1 MKVTG
6 NQQVGQEIIAVLKQ
20 WDQAICSLDLHQ
32 IIAHCS
38 ADVSLFDV
46 SSELVGV
53 SAYQQIWTHYQDY
66 FQSGLRV
73 FRDRIHI
80 QAESQLAFVSCF
92 SKIDVESGIPTP
104 NILWCRTT
112 ICFRKKDDQWKIVH
126 QHISLPTEIQ
136 DREPVKWDF
145 S

>member
-1 MKVTG
+1 MRVTG

-32 IIAHCS
+32 IIAQCS

-53 SAYQQIWTHYQDY
+53 VLIGKFGRATKIIFRADFGS
-66 FQSGLRV
+66 

-80 QAESQLAFVSCF
+80 QAESQLAFV
-92 SKIDVESGIPTP
+92 
-104 NILWCRTT
+104 LA
-112 ICFRKKDDQWKIVH
+112 FRK
-126 QHISLPTEIQ
+126 LM
-136 DREPVKWDF
+136 
-145 S
+145 

>member
-32 IIAHCS
+32 IIAQCS

-53 SAYQQIWTHYQDY
+53 SAYQQIWTRYQDY

-80 QAESQLAFVSCF
+80 QAES
-92 SKIDVESGIPTP
+92 
-104 NILWCRTT
+104 
-112 ICFRKKDDQWKIVH
+112 
-126 QHISLPTEIQ
+126 
-136 DREPVKWDF
+136 
-145 S
+145 